1 MTGAYEQMQRF
12 NRASPPSRPRRGP
25 RQASTGPTGPAGSR
39 PRSGPEIILHVTED
53 RSRKRAL
60 IRGRSVTTVLDLA
73 VVTDRTRWS
82 PGARGWVVHTDDLA
96 DILAMA
102 DYAGATTRVTVMKE

>member
-1 MTGAYEQMQRF
+1 MTGAFEQMTRF
-12 NRASPPSRPRRGP
+12 NRASPPPRPRRGS
-25 RQASTGPTGPAGSR
+25 REASTGPTGPAGSR
-39 PRSGPEIILHVTED
+39 PRSGPDIILHVTED

-60 IRGRSVTTVLDLA
+60 IRGRSVMTVLDLA
-73 VVTDRTRWS
+73 VVADRARWS

-102 DYAGATTRVTVMKE
+102 DYAGATTKVRVMME